1 MRYLFFHS
9 TVVAI
14 LLANKLVHTTAQLPA
29 VGEVAAFIEEPKR
42 PTLLRISRRKG
53 KPFSRSKLFLKLR
66 GGASLHSNLAASWL
80 DSQQA
85 ALSNTRQN
93 VRATAKAWPKT
104 VNGLTAAAFFI
115 WGDLVAQ
122 VRGSIVK
129 H

>member
-9 TVVAI
+9 TIVAI

-29 VGEVAAFIEEPKR
+29 VGEEAKR
-42 PTLLRISRRKG
+42 PTLISISRRKG
-53 KPFSRSKLFLKLR
+53 EPFFRSKLFLKIR

-85 ALSNTRQN
+85 GFSNARQN
-93 VRATAKAWPKT
+93 VQATAKAWPKT
-104 VNGLTAAAFFI
+104 VNGLTAAAFFV

-122 VRGSIVK
+122 VYGLIVK
-129 H
+129 L